1 MTRDEYEFYSLT
13 ILHQPLSYI
22 PKLWS
27 WSFTQ
32 PLVAKI
38 ASTIYREKSGKERWG
53 WGNCW
58 ICPVGKENSIR
69 LFQLTFFPK
78 PHIPII
84 SSFSFFPFCLLPYSL
99 TVRLVLPTQ
108 IYGLNSEQRDARREM
123 LYHRSK
129 SEREGGLRKLFGIG
143 WLGKITTTCR
153 NILPKSSYFIGFPLF
168 LPFAS
173 FSCFGWLA
181 YVISQEEDLCSSKC
195 LMI

>member
-84 SSFSFFPFCLLPYSL
+84 SSFSSLSLLSSALFFNCKASFTNPN
-99 TVRLVLPTQ
+99 
-108 IYGLNSEQRDARREM
+108 IWSEQRDARREM

-129 SEREGGLRKLFGIG
+129 SEREGGLRKFFGIG

-153 NILPKSSYFIGFPLF
+153 NILPKSSYFIGFLLF

>member
-84 SSFSFFPFCLLPYSL
+84 SSFSSLSLLSSALFFNCKASFTNPN
-99 TVRLVLPTQ
+99 
-108 IYGLNSEQRDARREM
+108 IWSEQRDARREM

-129 SEREGGLRKLFGIG
+129 SERESGLRKLFGIG

-153 NILPKSSYFIGFPLF
+153 NILPKSSYFIGFLLF

>member
-84 SSFSFFPFCLLPYSL
+84 SSFSSLSLLSSALLFKCKASFTNPN
-99 TVRLVLPTQ
+99 
-108 IYGLNSEQRDARREM
+108 IWSEQRDARREM

-129 SEREGGLRKLFGIG
+129 SERESGLRKLFGIG

-153 NILPKSSYFIGFPLF
+153 NILPKSSYFIGFLLF